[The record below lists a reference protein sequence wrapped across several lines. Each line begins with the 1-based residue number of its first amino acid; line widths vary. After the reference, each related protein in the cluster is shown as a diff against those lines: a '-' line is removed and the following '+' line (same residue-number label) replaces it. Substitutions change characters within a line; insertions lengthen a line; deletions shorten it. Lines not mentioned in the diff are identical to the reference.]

1 VPAVAAP
8 ADKRFRRAR
17 VKPARR
23 RGAAFRQAWMA
34 ARVVFVFAAVAYG
47 GWRLTVLILSAPA
60 LQVSRITVRGN
71 ERLATGEVLALIAGL
86 RERNILTV
94 GLDQWRA
101 RLLSSP
107 WVEDAVVRRTLPSTI
122 DVVIRERRPIGI
134 GRLRSGLYLVDARGI
149 VIDEYG
155 PNYGDLDLPIIDGL
169 ASPPRDG
176 SSALDETRALLAA
189 RLIGDLQARP
199 DLGAKVSQIDVSNPR
214 DAVVMLDGDT
224 TMLRLGDD
232 DFVER
237 LQEYVDLGPA
247 LRERV
252 PAIDSVDLRFDDRL
266 YVRPVAQKSGGR
278 SRENSSGRSLERP
291 SEGNG
296 DGRSADSSK
305 RQQPKRRR

>member
-1 VPAVAAP
+1 
-8 ADKRFRRAR
+8 
-17 VKPARR
+17 
-23 RGAAFRQAWMA
+23 M
-34 ARVVFVFAAVAYG
+34 
-47 GWRLTVLILSAPA
+47 
-60 LQVSRITVRGN
+60 
-71 ERLATGEVLALIAGL
+71 LALVAGL

-94 GLDQWRA
+94 RLDQWRA

-107 WVEDAVVRRTLPSTI
+107 WVEDAIVRRTLPSTI

-199 DLGAKVSQIDVSNPR
+199 DLGAKVSQIDVSDPR
-214 DAVVMLDGDT
+214 DAVVILDGDT
-224 TMLRLGDD
+224 AMLRLGDD

-252 PAIDSVDLRFDDRL
+252 PGDRL
-266 YVRPVAQKSGGR
+266 RGFAIRRSVVCATGRAKKWRPL
-278 SRENSSGRSLERP
+278 SR
-291 SEGNG
+291 
-296 DGRSADSSK
+296 K
-305 RQQPKRRR
+305 Q